1 MGETAKDKKDGKD
14 GKTEPDV
21 EGWHRE
27 ELAEDA
33 DDRNKIIGTD
43 VRGRNREIRRT
54 GGFAEEKDTGRSG
67 GTGAVGRGFVR
78 GFFLKFTKT

>member
-1 MGETAKDKKDGKD
+1 M
-14 GKTEPDV
+14 

-43 VRGRNREIRRT
+43 VEDET
-54 GGFAEEKDTGRSG
+54 GKAAEQVDLQKKKTPE
-67 GTGAVGRGFVR
+67 GAAAQELLDEVLSEVFS
-78 GFFLKFTKT
+78 